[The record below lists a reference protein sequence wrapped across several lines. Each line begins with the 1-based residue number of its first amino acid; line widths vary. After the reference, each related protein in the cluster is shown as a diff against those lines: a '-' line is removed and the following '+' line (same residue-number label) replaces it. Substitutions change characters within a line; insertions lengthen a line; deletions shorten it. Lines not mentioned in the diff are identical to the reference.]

1 MKRIRII
8 AIVFT
13 AFMASCSSNKEA
25 KETVTEIEPKVLAE
39 EPAEDNE
46 GGHVHVLE
54 CMGYVDVPPSSS
66 YAVHALAEGYL
77 RNVKLLEGSAVY
89 KGQALAVLE
98 SPEFP
103 IMEQQLLQAFAE
115 WEYSQAEY
123 TRLTALDEKQ
133 AISKSDMEQARRDY
147 KLAQAAYEGQKMHMT
162 SLGFDVDAILQGR
175 FTDNLVIRSP
185 ASGVVTRVHATNG
198 QLASVNDHLFSIVD
212 PSHYHIELQVPAA
225 DISKIKVGD
234 KFHFFHPASDTI
246 LTGEIHLVNKEVDQ
260 NNLTINVHGHLD
272 DEEVAGAL
280 TVGERLFVQVDQ
292 VE

>member
-1 MKRIRII
+1 M
-8 AIVFT
+8 V
-13 AFMASCSSNKEA
+13 SCSSEKEV
-25 KETVTEIEPKVLAE
+25 EEPVLENESEVMAE
-39 EPAEDNE
+39 ETIE
-46 GGHVHVLE
+46 GKDEGHIHLLE

-77 RNVKLLEGSAVY
+77 RNVKLIEGSPVY

-103 IMEQQLLQAFAE
+103 VMEQELLQAFAE
-115 WEYSQAEY
+115 WEYRQAEY
-123 TRLTALDEKQ
+123 SRLSALDEKQ
-133 AISKSDMEQARRDY
+133 AVSKSDMEQARRDY
-147 KLAQAAYEGQKMHMT
+147 KLAQAAYEGQKLHMT
-162 SLGFDVDAILQGR
+162 SLGFDVDAILQGK

-185 ASGVVTRVHATNG
+185 ASGVVTRINATNG
-198 QLASVNDHLFSIVD
+198 QLASVNDLLFSIVD

-234 KFHFFHPASDTI
+234 KFHFYHPAGDTI
-246 LTGEIHLVNKEVDQ
+246 LTGEIHLINKEVDQ

-272 DEEVAGAL
+272 NEEVAKAL

-292 VE
+292 AE